1 MKNILIKFFKNHNKC
16 THKNALS
23 NTNAGYCP
31 DCGKYLVK
39 NYYIARCSC
48 CEIKRDARIAW
59 GEIEPVQK
67 YCSNCGSTEYYIEK
81 LNSLNFIDAKFAV
94 CVKEIANDM
103 QILHPEIQI
112 WVDEDS
118 GDIKQIGEINQA
130 L

>member
-1 MKNILIKFFKNHNKC
+1 MR
-16 THKNALS
+16 TA
-23 NTNAGYCP
+23 
-31 DCGKYLVK
+31 
-39 NYYIARCSC
+39 
-48 CEIKRDARIAW
+48 
-59 GEIEPVQK
+59 
-67 YCSNCGSTEYYIEK
+67 EYYIEK